1 MRVPT
6 ICGQGSSVNHTLAGR
21 CVLPRWCGRWGCEEC
36 RVVRLKRVIAEIMG
50 GEPTLFLTITWLV
63 RAGWTP
69 EEAARALSRAWAKF
83 AAWHNR
89 KHGER
94 SLQYFVVP
102 EATKK
107 GWPHL
112 HIAIRAPWISLKKL
126 RALLAAEIQS
136 PVVKLIVLDGIHR
149 VAAYLAKYL
158 GKGPHQF
165 GTMKRYWKTLS
176 WLLPAFFEE
185 GRRRRQAGERNT
197 QKGNGNQA
205 RHRAS
210 PPWTRFSPEG
220 SVNWRR
226 RQSDGRRQRD
236 GEVTPWE

>member
-185 GRRRRQAGERNT
+185 GRRRRQPGEWYADPRSWQEIAFDAVLRN
-197 QKGNGNQA
+197 
-205 RHRAS
+205 HRVEYLDPGVFIHRPA
-210 PPWTRFSPEG
+210 PP
-220 SVNWRR
+220 
-226 RQSDGRRQRD
+226 
-236 GEVTPWE
+236 